1 MIYASLAPGSLHG
14 LLNPLTYTFMSCIV
28 EPDEIGKAF
37 AISSIAQKL
46 AGFAQTA
53 VLQNIYIAT
62 VDWYQGFVWILMSVI
77 SLSAAVIYLLVHIV
91 AKMERIGS

>member
-1 MIYASLAPGSLHG
+1 M
-14 LLNPLTYTFMSCIV
+14 TFQV
-28 EPDEIGKAF
+28 GKAF

-62 VDWYQGFVWILMSVI
+62 VDWYQVKVENET
-77 SLSAAVIYLLVHIV
+77 AA
-91 AKMERIGS
+91 